1 MDTSDHGLSTSTI
14 SAWTLIVRAK
24 GTGPE
29 ASGALGKLLHQYR
42 GFIVWYMGTLR
53 PPPNEST
60 DDLYQRYVEGIVRR
74 KDVEKLEKNGS
85 LRGWLKTSVKNFLY
99 NAWDD
104 WRRQQRYVLREF
116 DAFRAG
122 TVVDIDAAYVAS
134 IIVQALELAESRS
147 PNPARFAKLKRFLPG
162 PQSDPAAQGPLAEQL
177 GMKRV
182 TLTHAIREERLRY
195 QRCFDELVLA
205 TIDLGD
211 DALDPVRTKQRL
223 DAEKRELLA
232 FLQEP
237 PEGVVLEPAGDSD

>member
-1 MDTSDHGLSTSTI
+1 MNTSGHDSSNSTI

-24 GTGPE
+24 GSGPE
-29 ASGALGKLLHQYR
+29 ASSALGKLLTQYR
-42 GFIVWYMGTLR
+42 GFIVWYMGILR
-53 PPPNEST
+53 PPPNESI
-60 DDLYQRYVEGIVRR
+60 DDLFQRYVEGIVRR
-74 KDVEKLEKNGS
+74 KDVEKLEKHGS

-104 WRRQQRYVLREF
+104 WRRQQRYVLCEF

-122 TVVDIDAAYVAS
+122 VEPDIDAAYVAS
-134 IIVQALELAESRS
+134 IIVQALELAKLRS
-147 PNPARFAKLKRFLPG
+147 PNPARFATLKRFLPG
-162 PQSDPAAQGPLAEQL
+162 PQADPLAQGPLAEEL

-195 QRCFDELVLA
+195 QRCFDELVLG
-205 TIDLGD
+205 TIDLGE

-223 DAEKRELLA
+223 DAEKRELLG

-237 PEGVVLEPAGDSD
+237 AQGVLLEFEGESD